1 MVCAPARRD
10 TRPMERAPASGAPE
24 VMGRYLALD
33 EQGSGLRATW
43 RPARGFTNL
52 SLWRDDVCV
61 ETFHLSAPQM
71 GELIAFLG
79 TSLGASQPAPPRL
92 RVVHPSEVPARV
104 GGPVTAAWSR
114 ARSSAANILE
124 VMAARVRPRRPD

>member
-1 MVCAPARRD
+1 MVETAGRRD
-10 TRPMERAPASGAPE
+10 TQVMERASATSAPD
-24 VMGRYLALD
+24 VGGRYLALD

-79 TSLGASQPAPPRL
+79 TSLGAQAGQPVL
-92 RVVHPSEVPARV
+92 RVVRSSDVPARA
-104 GGPVTAAWSR
+104 GAWDR
-114 ARSSAANILE
+114 ARSGAARALDTF
-124 VMAARVRPRRPD
+124 AARVRPRPSD

>member
-1 MVCAPARRD
+1 MVAGSARRD
-10 TRPMERAPASGAPE
+10 TQQMERASATGAPD

-71 GELIAFLG
+71 GELIGFLG
-79 TSLGASQPAPPRL
+79 TSLGSSQPVAPVL
-92 RVVHPSEVPARV
+92 RVVQPSDVPA
-104 GGPVTAAWSR
+104 GAGAWER
-114 ARSSAANILE
+114 ARSSAAHALD
-124 VMAARVRPRRPD
+124 VMAARLRPRHAD

>member
-1 MVCAPARRD
+1 MVVATERRD
-10 TRPMERAPASGAPE
+10 TQQMERASATSASD

-71 GELIAFLG
+71 GELIGFLG
-79 TSLGASQPAPPRL
+79 TSLGASQPAPPKL
-92 RVVHPSEVPARV
+92 RVVQPTDVEASV
-104 GGPVTAAWSR
+104 GAWDR
-114 ARSSAANILE
+114 ARSSAAHALDII
-124 VMAARVRPRRPD
+124 AARVRPRRLD